1 LTTQPVSEE
10 GDKKG
15 KRTIIEN
22 ESYFK
27 IDPEVLSNLA
37 AKIVT
42 DCLGVEP
49 GENVTIETWN
59 HGLEIAREFAFQVR
73 KKGAHPLLM
82 LEDENNFWRAAT
94 EIPPDRLGKVG
105 KHEWAM
111 LQKTDAY
118 IFLPGPEHQDRLDD
132 LPEDISDRLFGYGEE
147 WYKRARKYRIRGL
160 RIGFGYMNNKRA
172 KKLGVDFD
180 KWVDEELKAYDVD
193 YQKLEKVGKKL
204 SKILKNGKKVRII
217 QSNGTDLKFRLQKTK
232 GNPLMDVGVMKNQY
246 DPKKGQTYS
255 VLTNL
260 PSGSVLTVPREDS
273 AKGVINFNLPSAS
286 GKDFV
291 HDISLTF
298 EKNGLVSKYSG
309 GQNFSKGFKEKFEAE
324 AKKDKGRI
332 ALFSVGVNPKQKT
345 GLGYD
350 DSSEGVVL
358 LGIGHYSY
366 GDRNKT
372 DYQFYGLLGEATVTV
387 DGNTIVDKG
396 KLTVE

>member
-1 LTTQPVSEE
+1 MTTQPVSEE

-15 KRTIIEN
+15 KRAIIEN

-27 IDPEVLSNLA
+27 IDPEFLSNLA

-42 DCLGVEP
+42 DCLGVKP

-193 YQKLEKVGKKL
+193 YPKLEKEGKKL
-204 SKILKNGKKVRII
+204 SKILKNGKKVRIT
-217 QSNGTDLKFRLQKTK
+217 QSNGTDLKFRLRKSK
-232 GNPLMDVGVMKNQY
+232 GNPLMDVGVMKDQY

-260 PSGSVLTVPREDS
+260 PSGSVLTVPKEDS
-273 AKGVINFNLPSAS
+273 AKGVINFNLPSPS
-286 GKDFV
+286 GKDFA

-298 EKNGLVSKYSG
+298 GKNGLVSKYSG
-309 GQNFSKGFKEKFEAE
+309 GQNFNKGFKEKFEAE

-332 ALFSVGVNPKQKT
+332 ALFSVGVNPKQKI
-345 GLGYD
+345 GFGYD

-372 DYQFYGLLGEATVTV
+372 EFQFYGLIGEATVTV
-387 DGNTIVDKG
+387 DG
-396 KLTVE
+396 